1 MAGAVEVNLLA
12 AMEAVAERWH
22 AVFMTLVRYQQP
34 SLSQLVLVVRLEL
47 QGLLTLAASAEH
59 HLLQMQVAD
68 LPCKRVAA
76 VAGAVQMAMIA
87 AEVVAEEPLAQVP
100 EAQVHQAMILL
111 GLVEAQLVKVP
122 QPALAWEGV
131 EQTEEKGQRLAS
143 VQNLAGA
150 VEQEQEQLV
159 VVVLMVAVRYSVQ
172 EAVGLVYD
180 LAAPQALGV
189 LGVHIR
195 LVAEQQVWAVG
206 R

>member
-34 SLSQLVLVVRLEL
+34 SLSQPVLVVRLEL
-47 QGLLTLAASAEH
+47 QGLLTLAASAGH
-59 HLLQMQVAD
+59 HLLQAAD
-68 LPCKRVAA
+68 LPCKRLAEA
-76 VAGAVQMAMIA
+76 VGAVQMAMIA
-87 AEVVAEEPLAQVP
+87 AVVAVEGQLLQVP
-100 EAQVHQAMILL
+100 EVQGHQAMILL
-111 GLVEAQLVKVP
+111 ELAEAQLFKVP
-122 QPALAWEGV
+122 QLAIVWEGV

-172 EAVGLVYD
+172 EAVGLVYG